1 VTDPLDLCALCGEST
16 ESSPWIVL
24 NRWIIGTG
32 VGRAMVEALNKD
44 GEYLW
49 EMLPEGAAQDEFA
62 SGRVLHWPICA
73 TQWIDAKMAETA
85 VELRQ

>member
-1 VTDPLDLCALCGEST
+1 
-16 ESSPWIVL
+16 
-24 NRWIIGTG
+24 
-32 VGRAMVEALNKD
+32 MVEALNKD